1 MDGALERAG
10 RTLDEWGYGAQI
22 WHPYPGVMMLD
33 GLHGQ
38 YVYVQQDV
46 GVIIVKLS
54 DYPTDGGVMSK
65 KVADVMQQIANQI

>member
-1 MDGALERAG
+1 MDRINLGINWLKICQNPC
-10 RTLDEWGYGAQI
+10 D
-22 WHPYPGVMMLD
+22 V